1 MAKNDLEDRIENGKF
16 GDPSKDISNYV
27 KGEVVGELG
36 AIAGSYVGAKVGE
49 EVFKGSSRLLNIL
62 SGSIPGDYLLG
73 SLFSGGYFYN
83 KYKEEYKGWKGKKK
97 FLKDQ
102 LNFHIREAPATVAS
116 YLAYAPIT
124 AAGLALGLAAGPA
137 AVLGSILSSALYIG
151 GSYLL
156 NRNYLKKMGRKQNEK
171 QASPA
176 PQSPQP
182 SYMPPQGEYQRAA

>member
-73 SLFSGGYFYN
+73 SLFSGGDFFN
-83 KYKEEYKGWKGKKK
+83 KNKEGYKNFKKK
-97 FLKDQ
+97 K
-102 LNFHIREAPATVAS
+102 T
-116 YLAYAPIT
+116 
-124 AAGLALGLAAGPA
+124 
-137 AVLGSILSSALYIG
+137 
-151 GSYLL
+151 
-156 NRNYLKKMGRKQNEK
+156 KKQNT
-171 QASPA
+171 
-176 PQSPQP
+176 
-182 SYMPPQGEYQRAA
+182 